1 MQLPLNGTELGY
13 HSLLRRVTPDD
24 ERAIL
29 AFPTEVGKAEEGEC
43 FRLPFSP
50 LFPVLGGKAP
60 QLDQPRLFCID
71 FQNELRQPLL
81 ESFPEPFDIHSAFE
95 ADDQVSSAGGSH
107 PDALSEP
114 YVTLAAHT
122 APAMEPRRTPIC
134 QCAHG
139 FESRR
144 AIRATQC
151 VALRR

>member
-71 FQNELRQPLL
+71 FQTELRQPLL

-95 ADDQVSSAGGSH
+95 ADDQIIGIEN
-107 PDALSEP
+107 DDDI
-114 YVTLAAHT
+114 AACHVL
-122 APAMEPRRTPIC
+122 TP
-134 QCAHG
+134 G
-139 FESRR
+139 FYPQIEEVM
-144 AIRATQC
+144 Q
-151 VALRR
+151 VDVG